1 MSQTA
6 VMNTLRFANR
16 LKEAGLANEQADA
29 LAYALE
35 AELNGN
41 AMINVVRG
49 HEALAAEVRILK
61 WAAGIALAF
70 IFGAFAILYQGQAT
84 IIGMQSGLLE
94 RVTRVEEGVTSLEE
108 RVDGLDERMGGL
120 EKRMDG
126 FDKRMDGFDERM
138 DGFDERMDGFDKRLG
153 TIEDLLRILVAREG
167 DTP

>member
-41 AMINVVRG
+41 PMLNGSAMINLVRG

-61 WAAGIALAF
+61 WAAGVALAF
-70 IFGAFAILYQGQAT
+70 IFGGFAILYQGQAT

-94 RVTRVEEGVTSLEE
+94 RVTRVEEAVTRLEE
-108 RVDGLDERMGGL
+108 RVDGHEERL
-120 EKRMDG
+120 
-126 FDKRMDGFDERM
+126 DGFDER
-138 DGFDERMDGFDKRLG
+138 LG
-153 TIEDLLRILVAREG
+153 TMEDLLRILVAREG

>member
-84 IIGMQSGLLE
+84 IIELQSDLLE
-94 RVTRVEEGVTSLEE
+94 RVTRLEE
-108 RVDGLDERMGGL
+108 RVGGLDERMGGL
-120 EKRMDG
+120 EKRVDSLE
-126 FDKRMDGFDERM
+126 KRVDGFDERM
-138 DGFDERMDGFDKRLG
+138 DGFEKRMDGFDKRLG
-153 TIEDLLRILVAREG
+153 TIEELLRILVARKG

>member
-84 IIGMQSGLLE
+84 IIGMQSDLLE
-94 RVTRVEEGVTSLEE
+94 RVTRLEE
-108 RVDGLDERMGGL
+108 RVGGLDERMGGL
-120 EKRMDG
+120 EKRVDSLEKRVDG
-126 FDKRMDGFDERM
+126 FDKRMDGFDKRM
-138 DGFDERMDGFDKRLG
+138 NGFDKQLG
-153 TIEDLLRILVAREG
+153 TIEELLRILVAREG

>member
-29 LAYALE
+29 LAFALE

-70 IFGAFAILYQGQAT
+70 IFGGFAILYQGQAT
-84 IIGMQSGLLE
+84 IIGIQSDLLE
-94 RVTRVEEGVTSLEE
+94 RVTRLEE

-120 EKRMDG
+120 GKRVDSLEKRVDS
-126 FDKRMDGFDERM
+126 FEKRMDGFDERM
-138 DGFDERMDGFDKRLG
+138 DGFDKQLG
-153 TIEDLLRILVAREG
+153 TIEGLLRILVAREG

>member
-84 IIGMQSGLLE
+84 IIGMQSDLLE
-94 RVTRVEEGVTSLEE
+94 RVTRVEEGVRRLEE
-108 RVDGLDERMGGL
+108 RVDGHEERMN
-120 EKRMDG
+120 D
-126 FDKRMDGFDERM
+126 FDE
-138 DGFDERMDGFDKRLG
+138 RLG

>member
-16 LKEAGLANEQADA
+16 LKEAGIANEQADA

-41 AMINVVRG
+41 AMINAVRG
-49 HEALAAEVRILK
+49 YEALAAEVRILK

-70 IFGAFAILYQGQAT
+70 IFGGFAILYQGQAT
-84 IIGMQSGLLE
+84 IIGIQSDLLE
-94 RVTRVEEGVTSLEE
+94 RVTRVEEGVKRLEE
-108 RVDGLDERMGGL
+108 RVAGLEKRVDGFEKRMDGL

-126 FDKRMDGFDERM
+126 YEERLDGFDER
-138 DGFDERMDGFDKRLG
+138 LG
-153 TIEDLLRILVAREG
+153 TIEELLRILVAREG
-167 DTP
+167 NAP

>member
-70 IFGAFAILYQGQAT
+70 IFGGFAILYQGQAT
-84 IIGMQSGLLE
+84 IIGMQSDLLE
-94 RVTRVEEGVTSLEE
+94 RVTRLEE

-120 EKRMDG
+120 EKRVDSLEKRVDG
-126 FDKRMDGFDERM
+126 FDKRMDGFDER
-138 DGFDERMDGFDKRLG
+138 LG
-153 TIEDLLRILVAREG
+153 TIEELLRILVAREG

>member
-1 MSQTA
+1 MPQTA

-84 IIGMQSGLLE
+84 IAGMQSDLLE
-94 RVTRVEEGVTSLEE
+94 RVTRVEEGITRLEE
-108 RVDGLDERMGGL
+108 RVDGHEERMN
-120 EKRMDG
+120 D
-126 FDKRMDGFDERM
+126 FDE
-138 DGFDERMDGFDKRLG
+138 RLG
-153 TIEDLLRILVAREG
+153 TIEELLRILVAREG

>member
-84 IIGMQSGLLE
+84 IIGMQSDLLE
-94 RVTRVEEGVTSLEE
+94 RVTRLEE

-120 EKRMDG
+120 EKRVDSLE
-126 FDKRMDGFDERM
+126 KRVDGFDER
-138 DGFDERMDGFDKRLG
+138 LG
-153 TIEDLLRILVAREG
+153 TIEGLLRILVAREG
-167 DTP
+167 DIP

>member
-29 LAYALE
+29 LAFALE

-70 IFGAFAILYQGQAT
+70 IFGGFAILYQGQAT
-84 IIGMQSGLLE
+84 IIELQSDLLE
-94 RVTRVEEGVTSLEE
+94 RVTRVEEAVTK
-108 RVDGLDERMGGL
+108 L

-126 FDKRMDGFDERM
+126 FEN
-138 DGFDERMDGFDKRLG
+138 
-153 TIEDLLRILVAREG
+153 A
-167 DTP
+167 

>member
-41 AMINVVRG
+41 AMLNGSAMINLVRG

-70 IFGAFAILYQGQAT
+70 IFGALAILYQGQAT
-84 IIGMQSGLLE
+84 IVELQSDLLE
-94 RVTRVEEGVTSLEE
+94 RVTRVEEAVTRLEE
-108 RVDGLDERMGGL
+108 R
-120 EKRMDG
+120 MDG
-126 FDKRMDGFDERM
+126 HEERLDGFDER
-138 DGFDERMDGFDKRLG
+138 LG
-153 TIEDLLRILVAREG
+153 AMEDLLRILVAREG

>member
-6 VMNTLRFANR
+6 VINTLRFANR

-41 AMINVVRG
+41 AMLNGSAMINLIRG

-70 IFGAFAILYQGQAT
+70 IFGGFAILYQGQAT

-94 RVTRVEEGVTSLEE
+94 RVTRVEEGVTRL
-108 RVDGLDERMGGL
+108 GERMDGL
-120 EKRMDG
+120 EKRVDG
-126 FDKRMDGFDERM
+126 HEERLDGFDER
-138 DGFDERMDGFDKRLG
+138 LG
-153 TIEDLLRILVAREG
+153 TMEDLLRILVAREG

>member
-84 IIGMQSGLLE
+84 IIGMQSDLLE
-94 RVTRVEEGVTSLEE
+94 RVTRLEE

-120 EKRMDG
+120 EKRVDSLEKRVDG
-126 FDKRMDGFDERM
+126 FDKRMDGFDER
-138 DGFDERMDGFDKRLG
+138 LG
-153 TIEDLLRILVAREG
+153 TIEELLRILVAREG